1 MRFAEADEKRV
12 QITHTHTDRKTDRHT
27 GKHLTLLLLIMAK
40 IYKHFGHATHV
51 RFTAQ
56 LLGLASWEKCSPTG
70 YEIFEKLIHVRP
82 QRVRYDT
89 IFKIKKKHTKT
100 QNTQL
105 NKGIQICTVCECVC
119 VPSNRLLAQNKI
131 VNY

>member
-1 MRFAEADEKRV
+1 MFDS
-12 QITHTHTDRKTDRHT
+12 RHS
-27 GKHLTLLLLIMAK
+27 G
-40 IYKHFGHATHV
+40 
-51 RFTAQ
+51 
-56 LLGLASWEKCSPTG
+56 GLASWEKCSPTG

-82 QRVRYDT
+82 PRLRYDT
-89 IFKIKKKHTKT
+89 IFKIKKT

-105 NKGIQICTVCECVC
+105 NKGIQICTVSVCVC